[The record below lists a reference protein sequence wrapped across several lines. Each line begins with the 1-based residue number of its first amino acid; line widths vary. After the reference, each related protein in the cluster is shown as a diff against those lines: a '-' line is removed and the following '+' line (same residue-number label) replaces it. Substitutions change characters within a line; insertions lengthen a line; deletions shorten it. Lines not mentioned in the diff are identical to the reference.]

1 VKIEIVPLGT
11 WGAARL
17 LAEYDPEDD
26 AIRVDANAVER
37 VRRALGDAEAARF
50 VCCAVAHE
58 CWHRAHPGATEAQA
72 HAFARTVSGADPHD
86 YEVLLRGGIRGTCP
100 PIGGTCPPVS

>member
-37 VRRALGDAEAARF
+37 VRRTLGDAEVARF
-50 VCCAVAHE
+50 VRCAVAHE
-58 CWHRAHPGATEAQA
+58 LWHRAHPGATEAQA
-72 HAFARTVSGADPHD
+72 HAFARMVSGAEPRD
-86 YEVLLRGGIRGTCP
+86 YEAVLR
-100 PIGGTCPPVS
+100 